1 MRRAESS
8 AALLPVALDADRAE
22 PLHRQVYRELARLIL
37 AGRIRA
43 GSRLP
48 SSRELARE
56 LGVARNTVLAALD
69 QLTSEGYVEGR
80 RGSGTYVANDL
91 PDASPLVPEPGP
103 AQGPSRIAPGHGAA
117 KPRHPPLAPSS
128 TALADGR
135 HAPARLSGLL
145 APGIAD
151 PFEFPFELWARL
163 LAKTWRRPSRAL
175 AAGGASAGFLPLRQA
190 IADYLRLLRGVRCE
204 AEQVIIVSGTRQ
216 GLDLAARL
224 LLSPGESVW
233 LEDPGYPG
241 LRGPL
246 AAAGAKLVPLPV
258 DAEGIDLLAAPR
270 GSRPRLIAV
279 SPSHQ
284 YPLGMTM
291 SLARRL
297 QLLERAR
304 QADAWIFEDD
314 YDSEWRYR
322 GRPLAALQGV
332 DTDGRVIYAGS
343 FSKVLFASL
352 RIGYLVVPP
361 QVLDAFLSA
370 RATLDDQPSLIAQP
384 ALAEFLAEG
393 HFAAYLRRQRRIY
406 RARQE
411 LALAAAAKHLGGLLD
426 VPADPGGLHL
436 VGFLT
441 QELLRRMDDRMASK
455 RAEAAGIST
464 PPLSRYWIGRPSR
477 QGLMLGYAAMP
488 DAAIDPAMERLAE
501 ALAHREPQPERVQ
514 ARLSSGS

>member
-1 MRRAESS
+1 MS
-8 AALLPVALDADRAE
+8 ALLPVAIDADRRE

-37 AGRIRA
+37 GGRLSA

-80 RGSGTYVANDL
+80 RGSGTYVATDL
-91 PDASPLVPEPGP
+91 PDAPPMMPEGRSATGRAPVPVK
-103 AQGPSRIAPGHGAA
+103 Q
-117 KPRHPPLAPSS
+117 PRFPTLASHA

-145 APGIAD
+145 APGVAD
-151 PFEFPFELWARL
+151 AGEFPFELWARL
-163 LAKTWRRPSRAL
+163 LAKSWRRPTQAL
-175 AAGGASAGFLPLRQA
+175 AAGGAPGGYLPLRRA

-204 AEQVIIVSGTRQ
+204 PEQVVIVSGTRQ
-216 GLDLAARL
+216 GLDLAGRL
-224 LLSPGESVW
+224 LLTAGDSVW

-246 AAAGAKLVPLPV
+246 AAAGARLVPLPV
-258 DAEGIDLLAAPR
+258 DAEGIDLSQAPR
-270 GSRPRLIAV
+270 AGHPRLIAV
-279 SPSHQ
+279 TPSHQ

-291 SLARRL
+291 SLPRRL

-322 GRPLAALQGV
+322 GRPLAALQGL

-352 RIGYLVVPP
+352 RIGYLVVPA
-361 QVLDAFLSA
+361 QALDAFLSA
-370 RATLDDQPSLIAQP
+370 RSTLDDQPSLIAQP
-384 ALAEFLAEG
+384 ALAAFLAEG

-411 LALAAAAKHLGGLLD
+411 MALAAAGKHLRGLLE
-426 VPADPGGLHL
+426 VPPDPGGLHL
-436 VGFLT
+436 VGFLAPA
-441 QELLRRMDDRMASK
+441 LARRMNDVTASR
-455 RAEAAGIST
+455 RAAAAGVSV
-464 PPLSRYWIGRPSR
+464 PPLSKYWIGRVGQ
-477 QGLMLGYAAMP
+477 QGLMLGYAAMAEGLIEP
-488 DAAIDPAMERLAE
+488 TIARLARALEGRE
-501 ALAHREPQPERVQ
+501 ALPSDSRQ
-514 ARLSSGS
+514 LSSSPAP

>member
-1 MRRAESS
+1 MRRTEAT
-8 AALLPVALDADRAE
+8 AALLPVAIDADREE

-37 AGRIRA
+37 AGRLTA

-56 LGVARNTVLAALD
+56 LGVARNTVLSALD

-80 RGSGTYVANDL
+80 RGSGTYVATDL
-91 PDASPLVPEPGP
+91 PDAPPLPIEGRPQRGS
-103 AQGPSRIAPGHGAA
+103 GR
-117 KPRHPPLAPSS
+117 RFPPLAPRAR
-128 TALADGR
+128 ALADGR

-145 APGIAD
+145 APGVAD
-151 PFEFPFELWARL
+151 PGEFPFELWARL
-163 LAKTWRRPSRAL
+163 LAKSWRRPSLAL
-175 AAGGASAGFLPLRQA
+175 ATGGAAGGLLSLRAA

-216 GLDLAARL
+216 GLDLTARL
-224 LLSPGESVW
+224 LIEPGETAW
-233 LEDPGYPG
+233 LEDPGYLG

-246 AAAGAKLVPLPV
+246 AAAGAKLVPVPV
-258 DAEGIDLLAAPR
+258 DAEGLDLASAPR
-270 GSRPRLIAV
+270 HPNPRFISV
-279 SPSHQ
+279 TPSHQ

-291 SLARRL
+291 SLPRRL

-322 GRPLAALQGV
+322 GRPLAALQGL
-332 DTDGRVIYAGS
+332 DPDGRVIYAGS

-352 RIGYLVVPP
+352 RIGYLVVPR
-361 QVLDAFLSA
+361 QALDAFLSA

-384 ALAEFLAEG
+384 ALAAFLAEG

-406 RARQE
+406 RQRQE
-411 LALAAAAKHLGGLLD
+411 LALAAARKHLAGLLD

-436 VGFLT
+436 AGYL
-441 QELLRRMDDRMASK
+441 EPALAKRMDDVTASR
-455 RAEAAGIST
+455 RAGEAGIAV
-464 PPLSRYWIGRPSR
+464 PPLSRYWIGRAPR
-477 QGLMLGYAAMP
+477 QGLLLGYAAMP
-488 DAAIDPAMERLAE
+488 DAAIEPAFQRLAR
-501 ALAHREPQPERVQ
+501 ALAGRSATAQ
-514 ARLSSGS
+514 A

>member
-1 MRRAESS
+1 M
-8 AALLPVALDADRAE
+8 AALLPVAIDADRDE

-37 AGRIRA
+37 AGRLTA
-43 GSRLP
+43 GNRLP

-80 RGSGTYVANDL
+80 RGSGTYVATDL
-91 PDASPLVPEPGP
+91 PDSPPVMPEGRPLHGSAAPP
-103 AQGPSRIAPGHGAA
+103 AKLPRFPTLSAHAA
-117 KPRHPPLAPSS
+117 F
-128 TALADGR
+128 LADGR
-135 HAPARLSGLL
+135 HAPSRLTGLL
-145 APGIAD
+145 APGVAD
-151 PFEFPFELWARL
+151 AGEFPFELWARL
-163 LAKTWRRPSRAL
+163 LAKSWRRPSQAL
-175 AAGGASAGFLPLRQA
+175 ATGGAPGGYLPLRRA

-204 AEQVIIVSGTRQ
+204 AEQVVITSGTRQ

-224 LLSPGESVW
+224 LLSSGDSVW

-246 AAAGAKLVPLPV
+246 AAAGARLVALPV
-258 DAEGIDLLAAPR
+258 DGEGIDLSKAPPA
-270 GSRPRLIAV
+270 GRPRLIAV
-279 SPSHQ
+279 TPSHQ

-291 SLARRL
+291 SLPRRL
-297 QLLERAR
+297 QLLDRAR

-322 GRPLAALQGV
+322 GRPLAALQGL

-352 RIGYLVVPP
+352 RIGYLVVPA
-361 QVLDAFLSA
+361 QALDAFLSA

-384 ALAEFLAEG
+384 ALAAFLAEG

-411 LALAAAAKHLGGLLD
+411 MALAAAEKHLKGLLD
-426 VPADPGGLHL
+426 VPPDPGGLHL
-436 VGFLT
+436 VGFLAP
-441 QELLRRMDDRMASK
+441 ELARRMDDVTASR
-455 RAEAAGIST
+455 RAAAAGVSV
-464 PPLSRYWIGRPSR
+464 PPLSKYWIGRVGR
-477 QGLMLGYAAMP
+477 QGLMLGYAAMAEALIEP
-488 DAAIDPAMERLAE
+488 AIERLAR
-501 ALAHREPQPERVQ
+501 ALEGRETVRGEKKQ
-514 ARLSSGS
+514 LSPSPAS

>member
-1 MRRAESS
+1 MAV
-8 AALLPVALDADRAE
+8 LLPVAIDADSAE

-37 AGRIRA
+37 AGRLTA

-69 QLTSEGYVEGR
+69 QLTSEGYIEGR
-80 RGSGTYVANDL
+80 RGSGTYVATDL
-91 PDASPLVPEPGP
+91 PDAPPVMPEG
-103 AQGPSRIAPGHGAA
+103 GMVKGAARPPA
-117 KPRHPPLAPSS
+117 KPRRFPPLAAHAA
-128 TALADGR
+128 ALADGR
-135 HAPARLSGLL
+135 HAPARLTGLL
-145 APGIAD
+145 APGVGDAG
-151 PFEFPFELWARL
+151 EFPFELWARL
-163 LAKTWRRPSRAL
+163 LAKSWRRPSQAL
-175 AAGGASAGFLPLRQA
+175 AAGGAPGGYMPLRKA

-204 AEQVIIVSGTRQ
+204 AEQVIVVSGTRQ
-216 GLDLAARL
+216 GLDLVGRL
-224 LLSPGESVW
+224 LLTAGDQVW

-246 AAAGAKLVPLPV
+246 AAAGARLVPLPV
-258 DAEGIDLLAAPR
+258 DGEGIDLSQAPR
-270 GSRPRLIAV
+270 AGRPRLIAV
-279 SPSHQ
+279 TPSHQ

-291 SLARRL
+291 SLGRRL

-322 GRPLAALQGV
+322 GRPLAALQGL
-332 DTDGRVIYAGS
+332 DSDGRVIYAGS

-361 QVLDAFLSA
+361 QALEAFLSA
-370 RATLDDQPSLIAQP
+370 RSTLDDQPSLIAQP
-384 ALAEFLAEG
+384 ALAAFLAEG

-411 LALAAAAKHLGGLLD
+411 MALAAAEKHLGGLLD
-426 VPADPGGLHL
+426 VPPDPGGLHL

-441 QELLRRMDDRMASK
+441 PELAGRMDDHGASR
-455 RAEAAGIST
+455 RAEAVGISV
-464 PPLSRYWIGRPSR
+464 PPLSKYWIGRVGR
-477 QGLMLGYAAMP
+477 QGLMLGYAAMAEGLIEP
-488 DAAIDPAMERLAE
+488 TMARLAR
-501 ALAHREPQPERVQ
+501 ALECGEPARSARNQLSPSRVP
-514 ARLSSGS
+514 

>member
-1 MRRAESS
+1 M
-8 AALLPVALDADRAE
+8 AALLPVALDADRTE

-37 AGRIRA
+37 AGRITA

-80 RGSGTYVANDL
+80 RGSGTYVATDL
-91 PDASPLVPEPGP
+91 PDAPPLSPEGRPTRGQ
-103 AQGPSRIAPGHGAA
+103 ATPSVKAR
-117 KPRHPPLAPSS
+117 RFPPLAAHAG
-128 TALADGR
+128 ALADGR

-145 APGIAD
+145 APGVAD
-151 PFEFPFELWARL
+151 AGEFPFELWARL
-163 LAKTWRRPSRAL
+163 LAKSWRRPSQAL
-175 AAGGASAGFLPLRQA
+175 VAGGASGGFMPLRRA

-216 GLDLAARL
+216 GLDLTARL
-224 LLSPGESVW
+224 LLSPGDAVW

-246 AAAGAKLVPLPV
+246 AAAGARLVGVPV
-258 DAEGIDLLAAPR
+258 DEEGIDLSRAAQAPR
-270 GSRPRLIAV
+270 PRFISV
-279 SPSHQ
+279 TPSHQ

-291 SLARRL
+291 SLGRRL
-297 QLLERAR
+297 QLLDRAR

-322 GRPLAALQGV
+322 GRPLAALQGL

-352 RIGYLVVPP
+352 RIGYLVVPA
-361 QVLDAFLSA
+361 QALDAFLSA

-384 ALAEFLAEG
+384 GLAEFLAEG

-411 LALAAAAKHLGGLLD
+411 MALAAAEKHLAGLLD
-426 VPADPGGLHL
+426 VPPDPGGLHL

-441 QELLRRMDDRMASK
+441 TELAKRMDDVTASR
-455 RAEAAGIST
+455 RAGAAGIAV
-464 PPLSRYWIGRPSR
+464 PPLSRYWIGRAGR

-488 DAAIDPAMERLAE
+488 EALIEPAIERLAR
-501 ALAHREPQPERVQ
+501 ALDSKHGA
-514 ARLSSGS
+514 

>member
-1 MRRAESS
+1 MRRAEAM
-8 AALLPVALDADRAE
+8 AALLPVAVDAEQGE

-37 AGRIRA
+37 AGRIAA

-80 RGSGTYVANDL
+80 RGSGTYVATDL
-91 PDASPLVPEPGP
+91 PDA
-103 AQGPSRIAPGHGAA
+103 
-117 KPRHPPLAPSS
+117 PPLAPEGSMARAAARALLRPPLAPRAS
-128 TALADGR
+128 MLADGR
-135 HAPARLSGLL
+135 YAPARLTGLL
-145 APGIAD
+145 APGSTD
-151 PFEFPFELWARL
+151 PGEFPFELWARL
-163 LAKTWRRPSRAL
+163 LAKSWRRPSQTL
-175 AAGGASAGFLPLRQA
+175 AAGGSPAGYLPLRQA

-204 AEQVIIVSGTRQ
+204 AEQVIIVSGSRN

-224 LLSPGESVW
+224 LLSSGDPVW

-246 AAAGAKLVPLPV
+246 TAAGAKLVPIPV
-258 DAEGIDLLAAPR
+258 DDEGIDITMAPR
-270 GSRPRLIAV
+270 GSRPRLIVV
-279 SPSHQ
+279 SPSHH

-291 SLARRL
+291 SLPRRL

-304 QADAWIFEDD
+304 QSDAWVLEDD

-322 GRPLAALQGV
+322 GRPLAALQGL
-332 DTDGRVIYAGS
+332 DADGRVIYAGS

-352 RIGYLVVPP
+352 RVGYLVVPP

-411 LALAAAAKHLGGLLD
+411 LALAASSQHLSGLLH
-426 VPADPGGLHL
+426 VPPDSGGLHL
-436 VGFLT
+436 VGFST
-441 QELLRRMDDRMASK
+441 PELARRMDDFTASR
-455 RAEAAGIST
+455 RAAAVGIT
-464 PPLSRYWIGRPSR
+464 VPPLSKYWIGSSGR

-488 DAAIDPAMERLAE
+488 EAAIEPAIERLAA
-501 ALAHREPQPERVQ
+501 ALTRRAASPANR
-514 ARLSSGS
+514 ASSSSAP

>member
-1 MRRAESS
+1 MRRAEST
-8 AALLPVALDADRAE
+8 AALLPVALDSDQAE

-37 AGRIRA
+37 AGRLSA

-56 LGVARNTVLAALD
+56 LGVARNTILAALD

-80 RGSGTYVANDL
+80 RGSGTYVATDL
-91 PDASPLVPEPGP
+91 PDA
-103 AQGPSRIAPGHGAA
+103 
-117 KPRHPPLAPSS
+117 PPLAPERERRGLAPARRSPS
-128 TALADGR
+128 LARHAAVLADGR

-151 PFEFPFELWARL
+151 PGEFPFELWARL
-163 LAKTWRRPSRAL
+163 LARSWRRPSQAL
-175 AAGGASAGFLPLRQA
+175 AAGGAPGGFLPLRQA

-216 GLDLAARL
+216 GLDLTARL
-224 LLSPGESVW
+224 LLGKGDAVW

-246 AAAGAKLVPLPV
+246 AAADARLVALPV
-258 DAEGIDLLAAPR
+258 DGEGIDLSRAGRSP
-270 GSRPRLIAV
+270 RPRLIAV
-279 SPSHQ
+279 TPSHQ

-297 QLLERAR
+297 QLLDRAR

-322 GRPLAALQGV
+322 GRPLAALQGL
-332 DTDGRVIYAGS
+332 DSDGRVIYAGS

-361 QVLDAFLSA
+361 QALDAFLSA
-370 RATLDDQPSLIAQP
+370 RSTLDDQPSLIAQP
-384 ALAEFLAEG
+384 ALAAFLAEG

-411 LALAAAAKHLGGLLD
+411 MALAAAEKHLAGLLD
-426 VPADPGGLHL
+426 VPPDPGGLHL

-441 QELLRRMDDRMASK
+441 PELARRMSDVTAS
-455 RAEAAGIST
+455 RRAAEAGIAV
-464 PPLSRYWIGRPSR
+464 PALSKYWIGRAGR
-477 QGLMLGYAAMP
+477 QGLMLGYAATP
-488 DAAIDPAMERLAE
+488 EVSLEPTIERLGR
-501 ALAHREPQPERVQ
+501 ALRA
-514 ARLSSGS
+514 

>member
-1 MRRAESS
+1 MFGVMRRAEST
-8 AALLPVALDADRAE
+8 AALLPVALDSDQAE

-37 AGRIRA
+37 AGRLSA

-56 LGVARNTVLAALD
+56 LGVARNTILAALD
-69 QLTSEGYVEGR
+69 QLASEGYVEGR
-80 RGSGTYVANDL
+80 RGSGTYVATDL
-91 PDASPLVPEPGP
+91 PDA
-103 AQGPSRIAPGHGAA
+103 A
-117 KPRHPPLAPSS
+117 PLAPESERRDRLTPAPKARRFPS
-128 TALADGR
+128 LARHAGVLADGR

-151 PFEFPFELWARL
+151 PGEFPFELWARL
-163 LAKTWRRPSRAL
+163 LARSWRRPSRGL
-175 AAGGASAGFLPLRQA
+175 AAGGVPGGFLPLRQA

-224 LLSPGESVW
+224 LLGKGDAVW

-246 AAAGAKLVPLPV
+246 AAAGARLVALSV
-258 DAEGIDLLAAPR
+258 DGEGIDLSRAGRAP
-270 GSRPRLIAV
+270 RPRLIAV
-279 SPSHQ
+279 TPSHQ

-297 QLLERAR
+297 QLLDRAR

-322 GRPLAALQGV
+322 GRPLAALQGL
-332 DTDGRVIYAGS
+332 DSDGRVIYAGS

-361 QVLDAFLSA
+361 QALDAFLSA
-370 RATLDDQPSLIAQP
+370 RSTLDDQPSLIAQP
-384 ALAEFLAEG
+384 ALAAFLTEG

-411 LALAAAAKHLGGLLD
+411 MALAAAQKHLAGLLD
-426 VPADPGGLHL
+426 VPPDPGGLHL

-441 QELLRRMDDRMASK
+441 PGLARRMDDVTAS
-455 RAEAAGIST
+455 RRAAEAGIAV
-464 PPLSRYWIGRPSR
+464 PALSKYWIGRAGR

-488 DAAIDPAMERLAE
+488 EVSLEPTIERLAR
-501 ALAHREPQPERVQ
+501 ALRA
-514 ARLSSGS
+514 